1 MRCDSILASNLGH
14 FSTPFYRDV
23 AHLLLFI
30 VITCNK
36 VKKHLKQLIFGIFNE
51 TEIVHGEDF
60 ELWKLLNFKDSG
72 FFFLTFDIVYC

>member
-60 ELWKLLNFKDSG
+60 ELWKLLNFKDIG
-72 FFFLTFDIVYC
+72 LFF